1 MPDPDPDH
9 ISDPASAPH
18 RIVAVVYDGLCTFEF
33 GIVTELFALP
43 RPEFDFPWYDF
54 SLAAAERRPGG
65 LRAMGGFRVQV
76 DAGLEALATAD
87 TVVIP
92 GWRDRDEAPP
102 APLVE
107 AIRAAH
113 VRGARM
119 LAICSGGFVL
129 GAAGVLEGR
138 RVTTH
143 WRHMPAMKARFPGVE
158 LAEDALYVE
167 DRGVITS
174 AGSSAGIDAGLHL
187 IRADHGARVAN
198 IVARRLVMPPHR
210 EGGQAQYV
218 DAPVQLR
225 PGRSLAAV
233 LDWARGELA
242 RPVAVAEMADRAGM
256 SERSFLRRFRE
267 ATGTTPLKWLRRERV
282 TRAMKLLE
290 ETGLA
295 LDDVGANCGFGSAEA
310 FRKAFGE
317 VAGVAPGAY
326 RARFRR
332 EAAAGGG
339 IRAAG

>member
-1 MPDPDPDH
+1 MP
-9 ISDPASAPH
+9 SSPASRPH
-18 RIVAVVYDGLCTFEF
+18 RVVAVVYDGLCTFEF
-33 GIVTELFALP
+33 GIVTEVFALP
-43 RPEFDFPWYDF
+43 RPEFDFPWYAF
-54 SLAAAERRPGG
+54 SLAAAETRPGG

-76 DAGLEALATAD
+76 DAGLEALAQAD

-92 GWRDRDEAPP
+92 GWRDRDEPAP
-102 APLVE
+102 APLVD
-107 AIRAAH
+107 AVRAAH
-113 VRGARM
+113 ARGARM

-129 GAAGVLEGR
+129 AQAGILDGR

-143 WRHMPAMKARFPGVE
+143 WRHMAPMKARFPGIE

-174 AGSSAGIDAGLHL
+174 AGSSAGIDACLHL
-187 IRADHGARVAN
+187 VRADHGARVAN
-198 IVARRLVMPPHR
+198 MVARRLVMPPHR

-218 DAPVQLR
+218 DAPVQVR
-225 PGRSLAAV
+225 PGRSLAVV
-233 LDWARGELA
+233 LDWARAELG
-242 RPVAVAEMADRAGM
+242 RPLTVAELADRAGM

-267 ATGTTPLKWLRRERV
+267 ATGTSPLKWLRRERV

-326 RARFRR
+326 RARFRQGM
-332 EAAAGGG
+332 AAAG
-339 IRAAG
+339 